1 MSANNKHMDHLGSM
15 RLFVRVVDRR
25 SFTMAASDLGI
36 PRSTATVVIRELERH
51 LNCRLLNR
59 TTRVVSPTVDGQ
71 IYYGHCVAVL
81 ASIDEAEASFRNPQ
95 PSGLLRIDAHGMLSR
110 TFLLPKLPEFLA
122 RYPQIDLHIG
132 QGDRLVDLVREGID
146 CAIRVGELT
155 DSTLIKRTLASI
167 PEITCASPAYLAHH
181 GTPQTPD
188 DLAAHQMIGFVSSRT
203 GSVIP
208 LEFRVGDKTVK
219 TTLASR
225 VTVNDSD
232 TSADLARLGFGLV
245 QAPLYRFSK
254 DLASGTL
261 VEVLR
266 PYRPAET
273 TVSAI
278 YPQARQTS
286 PRLRAF
292 LDWTSKVFSKIG

>member
-1 MSANNKHMDHLGSM
+1 MGANNERMDHLDSM

-36 PRSTATVVIRELERH
+36 PRSTTTVVIRELERH

-95 PSGLLRIDAHGMLSR
+95 PSGLLRIDAHGMLTR
-110 TFLLPKLPEFLA
+110 TFLLPKLSEFLA
-122 RYPQIDLHIG
+122 RYPQIDLDIG
-132 QGDRLVDLVREGID
+132 QGDRLVDLAREGID

-155 DSTLIKRTLASI
+155 DSTLIKRSLASI
-167 PEITCASPAYLAHH
+167 PEITCASPAYLARH

-188 DLAAHQMIGFVSSRT
+188 ELNSHQMIGFISSRT
-203 GSVIP
+203 GTMMP
-208 LEFRVGDKTVK
+208 LEFRVGGKTMK
-219 TTLASR
+219 TTLPSR

-232 TSADLARLGFGLV
+232 TSAELARLGFGLV

-254 DLASGTL
+254 DLVNGTL
-261 VEVLR
+261 VEVLK
-266 PYRPAET
+266 PYRPTET
-273 TVSAI
+273 IVSAI
-278 YPQARQTS
+278 YSQARQTS
-286 PRLRAF
+286 PRLRVF
-292 LDWTSKVFSKIG
+292 LDWTSNVFSKIR

>member
-1 MSANNKHMDHLGSM
+1 MDHLDSM
-15 RLFVRVVDRR
+15 RLFIRVVDRR
-25 SFTMAASDLGI
+25 SFTLAASDIGI
-36 PRSTATVVIRELERH
+36 PRSTATVVIRELERR

-59 TTRVVSPTVDGQ
+59 TTRVVSPTADGQ
-71 IYYGHCVAVL
+71 IYYVHCVAVL

-95 PSGLLRIDAHGMLSR
+95 PSGQLRIDAHGMLSR
-110 TFLLPKLPEFLA
+110 TFILPRLPEFLS

-146 CAIRVGELT
+146 CAIRVGELA
-155 DSTLIKRTLASI
+155 DSALIRRTLASI
-167 PEITCASPAYLAHH
+167 PEITCASPDYLARR
-181 GTPQTPD
+181 GTPLTPD
-188 DLAAHQMIGFVSSRT
+188 DLASHQMIGFVSSRT
-203 GSVIP
+203 GQVMP

-219 TTLASR
+219 TTLSSR

-232 TSADLARLGFGLV
+232 SSADLARLGFGLV

-261 VEVLR
+261 VEVLK
-266 PYRPAET
+266 PYRPTET

-286 PRLRAF
+286 PRLRVF
-292 LDWTSKVFSKIG
+292 LDWTSKIFSKVGHTTSP